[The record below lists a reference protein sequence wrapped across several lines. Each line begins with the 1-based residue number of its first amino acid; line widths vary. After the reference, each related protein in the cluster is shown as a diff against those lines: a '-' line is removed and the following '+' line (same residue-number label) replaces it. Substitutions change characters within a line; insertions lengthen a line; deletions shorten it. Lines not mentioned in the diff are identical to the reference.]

1 MSVKLTEC
9 GLVAQWHV
17 DEAVVGEGAHGSQAG
32 ALLATT
38 LSTGGDEET
47 SVLAPEAS
55 LLPLLA
61 SPVPESLELGGEVS
75 VTGRDTEED
84 TVELLEDRGVLK
96 DGDIGSLGAGVHLL
110 EDFLGKG
117 LGDPVLLL
125 DHVVLGVERGKV
137 AIEGVLGY
145 GMLWNIGRYI
155 LEELGVTTSLL
166 DTLQLSIGLE
176 LQLVMLFS
184 FSVPPGCSTAACM
197 PRQCQHTSFLMWPYM
212 E

>member
-1 MSVKLTEC
+1 MGSGNPQLELRGLAGAVTAGKGTSAPGGATVNLVQIGKVGEC

-117 LGDPVLLL
+117 LGD
-125 DHVVLGVERGKV
+125 
-137 AIEGVLGY
+137 
-145 GMLWNIGRYI
+145 

-166 DTLQLSIGLE
+166 DTLQLSIGQLLDVAVHGVVDNCNLGRHLE
-176 LQLVMLFS
+176 
-184 FSVPPGCSTAACM
+184 
-197 PRQCQHTSFLMWPYM
+197 
-212 E
+212 